1 MKTAMIRARVEPK
14 LKRNVDKLFDRLGLS
29 ASEAINLF
37 YKQVELNKGLP
48 FKVRIPNEVTE
59 QTFKDTDSRKN
70 LSQFNNADELF
81 DDLGI

>member
-29 ASEAINLF
+29 ASEAITIF

-48 FKVRIPNEVTE
+48 FRVKIPNEVTE
-59 QTFKDTDSRKN
+59 QTFKDTDSHKN
-70 LSQFNNADELF
+70 LVQFNNSEELF